1 MASANVCSRGSP
13 TAELSFLPNDTQ
25 RMRSQYRWVDSCVI
39 HDTAAEWLSCTK
51 VTPHYLRP
59 GICFPSLPGPSRTVG
74 ISQSWNPSLLRAPG
88 ISQGRSPSSVCAGGR
103 SRRAEGRSRR
113 SPSCWLRHKSACP
126 CRGILLWP
134 LARNAD
140 TGPILARMPMD
151 HSGRSFAA
159 WGTAEPKGDPE
170 DPPSVSM
177 LLARPGLHWERASS
191 TLSPAGRTAN
201 RT

>member
-1 MASANVCSRGSP
+1 
-13 TAELSFLPNDTQ
+13 
-25 RMRSQYRWVDSCVI
+25 MRNQYRWGDSCAI
-39 HDTAAEWLSCTK
+39 HDTAAELLSCTK
-51 VTPHYLRP
+51 GTPHYLRP
-59 GICFPSLPGPSRTVG
+59 GICFPSLPGPSRTAG
-74 ISQSWNPSLLRAPG
+74 ISQSWNPSSLRAAG
-88 ISQGRSPSSVCAGGR
+88 ISQGWSPSSVRAGGR

-126 CRGILLWP
+126 CRGIRLWP

-140 TGPILARMPMD
+140 TEPIPARMPMD
-151 HSGRSFAA
+151 HSGRSFAT

-177 LLARPGLHWERASS
+177 LWARLGLRWERASS
-191 TLSPAGRTAN
+191 TLSQVFRTAN